1 MTKDAQG
8 IEGDLGPRQAGIRR
22 LVLPALFAAL
32 ISAGAIISFPLP
44 GSPVPIVLQNLMAVL
59 AGLLLGPAEGGFA
72 VLLFLLLGA
81 LGFPVFSG
89 GHGGL
94 AWLAGPT
101 GGYLVGYLVAA
112 IVAGLISRFRNI
124 LMMALASALGF
135 LLILAIGVLRL
146 KALRGS
152 EWSVALAGGL
162 LPFLPGDAI
171 KAVVAAI
178 LGWRLGPFMDRL
190 LEPKFTEPD

>member
-1 MTKDAQG
+1 MG
-8 IEGDLGPRQAGIRR
+8 LRR

-32 ISAGAIISFPLP
+32 ISAGAIISSPLP
-44 GSPVPIVLQNLMAVL
+44 GSPVPIVLQNFMVVL
-59 AGLLLGPAEGGFA
+59 AGLLLGPVGGGLS

-101 GGYLVGYLVAA
+101 GGYLAGYLVAA
-112 IVAGLISRFRNI
+112 VVSGLCSRFRSPA
-124 LMMALASALGF
+124 MTALGSALGF
-135 LLILAIGVLRL
+135 LLILAIGVFRL

-162 LPFLPGDAI
+162 LPFLPGDAF

-178 LGWRLGPFMDRL
+178 LGWRLGPFMDRIH
-190 LEPKFTEPD
+190 EPKFKEPD